1 MMLENNQFNDFLLRF
16 PEDVQLIL
24 TDMIPRYQQGYLD
37 YVHQTEKVDIQARR
51 IKNLVK
57 NFRKMDYTY
66 VMPMPQDLA
75 LEIAQNWIF
84 PSEFAF
90 SLEVMKSELLSPA
103 AREGKYFIVIWNG
116 ALLGYFRSLPEG
128 DKLDLFLALNP
139 KYLRQGKGQRF
150 YQAIEAFIKEQE
162 QGTALQVETLEPKVQ
177 AFFRACGFS
186 WSSASQTLT
195 KNL

>member
-1 MMLENNQFNDFLLRF
+1 MIENSRFSDFLLRF
-16 PEDVQLIL
+16 PTDVQLIL
-24 TDMIPRYQQGYLD
+24 ADMIPRYQQGYLD
-37 YVHQTEKVDIQARR
+37 YVYQTEKVDIQARR

-75 LEIAQNWIF
+75 LEITQDWLF
-84 PSEFAF
+84 PAELVF
-90 SLEVMKSELLSPA
+90 SLGEMKDQLLSPA
-103 AREGKYFIVIWNG
+103 AREGKYFVVIWNG
-116 ALLGYFRSLPEG
+116 ALLGYFRILPQG
-128 DKLDLFLALNP
+128 DTLDLFLALKP
-139 KYLRQGKGQRF
+139 KYLRQGKGVRF

-177 AFFRACGFS
+177 DFFRTCGFS
-186 WSSASQTLT
+186 WSSAGQPLI